1 MSNRV
6 SPHLLAVGQA
16 LCVTVLWASSWV
28 FIKIGLA
35 DLPALPF
42 AGLRYMLAVGC
53 LLPFVV
59 RPAPRAAVRGLT
71 RPQWARLVLLGVLY
85 IAVAQGA
92 QFLAL
97 AYLPAV
103 TVSLLLN
110 FIPVV
115 VAGLGLVLLGE
126 RPTPVQWVGVGVF
139 LVGALVYFIPV
150 AFPASQVFGLIVGVV
165 CVLANAVSAVLGRAV
180 NRGGAIPPLVVTV
193 VSMGVGATLLLGG
206 GVLLQGLPALTLRH
220 WAIIGWLAVV
230 NTAFA
235 FTLWNHTLRTLSAM
249 ESSIINSMML
259 VQIALLAWLFL
270 GETLTGPKILGLAL
284 AALGALIVQVRWGRR
299 RAGVPAVPVPA
310 EADRAR

>member
-1 MSNRV
+1 MSHRL
-6 SPHLLAVGQA
+6 SPHPLAVLQA
-16 LCVTVLWASSWV
+16 LFVTVLWASSWV

-42 AGLRYMLAVGC
+42 AGLRYMLAVVC

-59 RPAPRAAVRGLT
+59 RPAPRTVLRGLT
-71 RPQWARLVLLGVLY
+71 GPQWARLVVLGVLY

-110 FIPVV
+110 FTPVV
-115 VAGLGLVLLGE
+115 VAGLGLLLLGE
-126 RPTPVQWVGVGVF
+126 RPTPVQWGGVGLF
-139 LVGALVYFIPV
+139 LVGALVYFTPV
-150 AFPASQVFGLIVGVV
+150 AFPASEVVGLGIAVV
-165 CVLANAVSAVLGRAV
+165 CVLANAGSAVLGRHV
-180 NRGGAIPPLVVTV
+180 NRAGAIPPLVVTV
-193 VSMGVGATLLLGG
+193 VSMGVGAALLLGG

-220 WAIIGWLAVV
+220 WVIIGWLAVV

-235 FTLWNHTLRTLSAM
+235 FTLWNRTLRTLSAM
-249 ESSIINSMML
+249 ESSIINSTMM

-270 GETLTGPKILGLAL
+270 GETLTGPKLLGLGLAG
-284 AALGALIVQVRWGRR
+284 LGALIVQVRWGRR
-299 RAGVPAVPVPA
+299 RTPAAVATQP
-310 EADRAR
+310 EADRAG

>member
-1 MSNRV
+1 MSQRL
-6 SPHLLAVGQA
+6 SPHLLAVLQA
-16 LCVTVLWASSWV
+16 LFVTVLWASSWV

-42 AGLRYMLAVGC
+42 AGLRYMLAVLC
-53 LLPFVV
+53 LLPFVA
-59 RPAPRAAVRGLT
+59 RPAPRAALRGLT
-71 RPQWARLVLLGVLY
+71 GPQWARLVVLGVLY

-110 FIPVV
+110 FTPVV
-115 VAGLGLVLLGE
+115 VAGLGLLLLGE
-126 RPTPVQWVGVGVF
+126 RPTPMQWGGVGLF
-139 LVGALVYFIPV
+139 LVGALVYFTPV
-150 AFPASQVFGLIVGVV
+150 AFPASEVVGLGVAVV
-165 CVLANAVSAVLGRAV
+165 CVLANAGSAVLGRHV
-180 NRGGAIPPLVVTV
+180 NRAGAIPPLVVTV
-193 VSMGVGATLLLGG
+193 VSMGVGAVLLLGG

-235 FTLWNHTLRTLSAM
+235 FTLWNRTLRTLSAM
-249 ESSIINSMML
+249 ESSIINSTMM

-270 GETLTGPKILGLAL
+270 GETLTEPKILGLGL
-284 AALGALIVQVRWGRR
+284 AGLGALIVQVRWGQR
-299 RAGVPAVPVPA
+299 RAPVAVAQPEV
-310 EADRAR
+310 DGAR

>member
-1 MSNRV
+1 MSHRL
-6 SPHLLAVGQA
+6 SPHLLAVLQA
-16 LCVTVLWASSWV
+16 LFITVLWASSWV

-42 AGLRYMLAVGC
+42 AGLRYMLAVVC

-59 RPAPRAAVRGLT
+59 RPAPRTALRGLT
-71 RPQWARLVLLGVLY
+71 GPQWVRLVVLGVLY

-110 FIPVV
+110 FTPVV
-115 VAGLGLVLLGE
+115 VAGLGLLLLGE
-126 RPTPVQWVGVGVF
+126 RPTPVQWGGVGLF
-139 LVGALVYFIPV
+139 LAGALVYFTPV
-150 AFPASQVFGLIVGVV
+150 AFPASEVVGLGIAVV
-165 CVLANAVSAVLGRAV
+165 CVLANAGSAVLGRHV
-180 NRGGAIPPLVVTV
+180 NRAGAIPPLVVTV
-193 VSMGVGATLLLGG
+193 VSMGVGAALLLGG

-220 WAIIGWLAVV
+220 WVIIGWLAVV

-235 FTLWNHTLRTLSAM
+235 FTLWNCTLRTLSAM
-249 ESSIINSMML
+249 ESSIINSTMM

-270 GETLTGPKILGLAL
+270 GETLTGPKLLGLAL
-284 AALGALIVQVRWGRR
+284 AGLGALIVQVRWGRR
-299 RAGVPAVPVPA
+299 RAPAAVVTQP
-310 EADRAR
+310 EADRAG

>member
-1 MSNRV
+1 MSHRL
-6 SPHLLAVGQA
+6 SPHLLAVLQA
-16 LCVTVLWASSWV
+16 LFVTVLWASSWV

-42 AGLRYMLAVGC
+42 AGLRYMLAVLC
-53 LLPFVV
+53 LLPFVA
-59 RPAPRAAVRGLT
+59 RPAPRAALRGLT
-71 RPQWARLVLLGVLY
+71 GPQWARLVVLGVLY

-110 FIPVV
+110 FTPVV
-115 VAGLGLVLLGE
+115 VAGLGLLLLGE
-126 RPTPVQWVGVGVF
+126 RPTPMQWGGVGLF
-139 LVGALVYFIPV
+139 LVGALVYFTPV
-150 AFPASQVFGLIVGVV
+150 AFPASEVVGLGVAVV
-165 CVLANAVSAVLGRAV
+165 CVLANAGSAVLGRHV
-180 NRGGAIPPLVVTV
+180 NRAGAIPPLVVTV
-193 VSMGVGATLLLGG
+193 VSMGVGAVLLLGG

-235 FTLWNHTLRTLSAM
+235 FTLWNRTLRTLSAM
-249 ESSIINSMML
+249 ESSIINSTMM

-270 GETLTGPKILGLAL
+270 GETLTEPKILGLGL
-284 AALGALIVQVRWGRR
+284 AGLGALIVQVRWGRR
-299 RAGVPAVPVPA
+299 RAPAAVTSQPEV
-310 EADRAR
+310 DRAG